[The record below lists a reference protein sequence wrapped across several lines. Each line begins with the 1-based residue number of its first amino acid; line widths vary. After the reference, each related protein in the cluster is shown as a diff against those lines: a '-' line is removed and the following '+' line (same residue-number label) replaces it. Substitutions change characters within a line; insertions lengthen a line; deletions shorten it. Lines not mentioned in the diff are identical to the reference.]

1 MLPQFELLCSNP
13 VSTALTAIEAQR
25 DIPVITQQDRKTN
38 TRLIIAAATLSLLTL
53 GSGSALAASANS
65 AGSTNTWSV
74 VIALVVLAATAA
86 SAILNIAAIR
96 QWDRNWGL
104 VSGLPLFG
112 LLLWGLIISV
122 SKQLDASAHALWALE
137 IFAWS
142 MINMI
147 YMVTAMTAKRMFA
160 KRDGEESTNS

>member
-1 MLPQFELLCSNP
+1 MTSQQHPKKKPQ
-13 VSTALTAIEAQR
+13 
-25 DIPVITQQDRKTN
+25 
-38 TRLIIAAATLSLLTL
+38 LISAPIILSLLAL
-53 GSGSALAASANS
+53 GSSSAIAASANVTATS
-65 AGSTNTWSV
+65 NSWNLI
-74 VIALVVLAATAA
+74 IALVVFAATAG

-104 VSGLPLFG
+104 VSALPLLG
-112 LLLWGLIISV
+112 LMLWGLIIV
-122 SKQLDASAHALWALE
+122 VAKQLDASAHELWTLE

-160 KRDGEESTNS
+160 KRDDEASANS